1 MMLKRKKITTGKKVK
16 IVQEMERNPIVL
28 QIEIDKCLGLPPLLN
43 SIVLQK
49 ASVLEEEGQCEDFT
63 K

>member
-1 MMLKRKKITTGKKVK
+1 
-16 IVQEMERNPIVL
+16 MERNPIVL